1 MTGFDSIY
9 HSVIPVRLMVI
20 IMLVAISVV
29 ALGLALRL
37 RMDSIMSALAVLLRF
52 VTPAALLA
60 SVEIIIAILIILE
73 CEIHLIVHPL
83 VIALILIVEGL
94 KRLIRI
100 QHRQPSLAST
110 FHGTVLRIQR
120 ILRFLFLAPASA
132 GKLRI
137 VAQVRDL
144 VEGLQSALIIAKWIL
159 SLEILDKLAF
169 IAALV
174 ASAESRVDRVGIHV
188 VYQVAPEGFLLKFVF
203 DDYGRN
209 PQVRSS

>member
-60 SVEIIIAILIILE
+60 SVEIIIAVLIILE

-94 KRLIRI
+94 KSLIRI

-110 FHGTVLRIQR
+110 FHGTVLRSQR
-120 ILRFLFLAPASA
+120 ILRFLFLAPAST

-144 VEGLQSALIIAKWIL
+144 VEGLQSTLIIAKWIL
-159 SLEILDKLAF
+159 SL
-169 IAALV
+169 
-174 ASAESRVDRVGIHV
+174 
-188 VYQVAPEGFLLKFVF
+188 
-203 DDYGRN
+203 
-209 PQVRSS
+209 